1 MNTSKPARYRGI
13 RLEPLLT
20 EVEVMKILKVSR
32 PRLRELVRDGRI
44 PALEFMQHARFMKQ
58 EVVDFLEGSAP
69 KDEVKRESR
78 MFPRQ
83 KQPQNT
89 PVSTPTKPLPQEL
102 LKRFGANWI
111 LIGNSPAT
119 LKEYDRH
126 LRHLLDLMTKPT
138 LLEVEKW
145 LANEPSMA
153 VRRMKGRAIR
163 SFGRWMSE
171 NGVEHFGWWEQVP
184 LAKEVEK
191 EQPTVSAEDYAQL
204 TSREL
209 PPLVRLIVELLWS
222 TGMRRSELAQVL
234 VTNVDLEKGTVLV
247 EKSKTDEPRLTP
259 LTDEAIRLLKRHL
272 PNHTDP
278 RLIGHTSQSIRKLLR
293 RHGIASAH
301 CFRRGWTV
309 DALRRGI
316 NQVDVE
322 TAAGWSSGAMVRRY
336 TRKFRNQVAIENFRK
351 IRSSSTVSTP
361 PKI

>member
-1 MNTSKPARYRGI
+1 MSTSLPARFRGI
-13 RLEPLLT
+13 AIKPLLT
-20 EVEVMKILKVSR
+20 EVEVMNLLKVSR
-32 PRLRELVRDGRI
+32 PKLRELVCDNRLR
-44 PALEFMQHARFMKQ
+44 AVEFMGHHKYLRQN
-58 EVVDFLEGSAP
+58 VVDFLEGSAP
-69 KDEVKRESR
+69 TDEVKRELR
-78 MFPRQ
+78 MFTRQ
-83 KQPQNT
+83 KQTRNSPA
-89 PVSTPTKPLPQEL
+89 STPKESILREL
-102 LKRFGANWI
+102 LKRFGANWV
-111 LIGNSPAT
+111 LIGNAPAT

-126 LRHLLDLMTKPT
+126 LRHLLDLTSKPT

-153 VRRMKGRAIR
+153 VRRMKGRAVR

-171 NGVEHFGWWEQVP
+171 NGVGHFGWWEQVP
-184 LAKEVEK
+184 LAKEVER

-204 TSREL
+204 ASREL

-222 TGMRRSELAQVL
+222 TGMRRSELARVR
-234 VTNVDLEKGTVLV
+234 VTNVDLKKGTVLV

-259 LTDEAIRLLKRHL
+259 LTDEAIGLLKRHL
-272 PNHTDP
+272 SNHTDP
-278 RLIGHTSQSIRKLLR
+278 SLVGLTSQSIRKILR

-309 DALRRGI
+309 DSFRRGM

-351 IRSSSTVSTP
+351 KRSSSTFSTP
-361 PKI
+361 PEI